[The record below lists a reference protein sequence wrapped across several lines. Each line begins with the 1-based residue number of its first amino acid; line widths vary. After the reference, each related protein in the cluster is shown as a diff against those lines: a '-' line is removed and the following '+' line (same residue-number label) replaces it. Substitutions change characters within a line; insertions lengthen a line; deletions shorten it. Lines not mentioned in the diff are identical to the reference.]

1 MKSKLYKKKTIILLG
16 GPTASGKSNLAVNIA
31 KLVNGEIINADS
43 MQVYKNFPILT
54 SQPSK
59 SSQKSIKH
67 HMYGY
72 FDTNKNYNGSIW
84 LKDTER
90 KINKI
95 FLEKKTPIIVG
106 GTGLYLEFI
115 SRGIS
120 YIPNISKETKYKVK
134 ELFIKKGVEEMF
146 DFLREVDP
154 EYADKININDKFRI
168 NRALEVFQETKK
180 NISYFHKKR
189 VENNH
194 YKFFKVFLSP
204 SKEIIKNNIIVRVEK
219 MLKQGVL
226 EEFNINN
233 IKVKSC
239 NIQKAIGYQEINDYF
254 KNKIS
259 LSEMCEKIIFSTK
272 KYSKRQF
279 TWFNNR
285 YNADLKIDS
294 IKKSSLILETL
305 SKII

>member
-16 GPTASGKSNLAVNIA
+16 GPTASGKSDLALNIA

-43 MQVYKNFPILT
+43 MQVYKNFPVLT

-259 LSEMCEKIIFSTK
+259 LLEMSQKIIFSTN

-285 YNADLKIDS
+285 YNANLKIDS
-294 IKKSSLILETL
+294 IKKSSLILESL
-305 SKII
+305 SKIT